1 VEAAEVART
10 YGVMRDLMDGQ
21 LLAADELE
29 IGRVADIEA
38 EWTPEGW
45 LVLRRL
51 WCGPEALARR
61 IGSRPGRLVAW
72 LLGGRF
78 DRSIPIDEVAALDN
92 LAIRLRQPSGRYQV
106 GRSERWLD
114 RHLVRFLPG
123 ARR

>member
-1 VEAAEVART
+1 VGRT

-29 IGRVADIEA
+29 IARVADIEG
-38 EWTPEGW
+38 EWTPDGT

-61 IGSRPGRLVAW
+61 VGSRPGRLVAR

-78 DRSIPIDEVAALDN
+78 DRSIPLEEVSSLDH